1 MYRAGEW
8 RAALG
13 LLEHMHKEQVMHSCM
28 HACIYTHTHTHTH
41 THAHAHTQVTPDA
54 VCYNYVISALSK
66 GGQWD
71 AALRLLR
78 EAEELFDR
86 EV

>member
-1 MYRAGEW
+1 MDYL
-8 RAALG
+8 ALS
-13 LLEHMHKEQVMHSCM
+13 LCTKTPLCL
-28 HACIYTHTHTHTH
+28 YTK
-41 THAHAHTQVTPDA
+41 TPLF
-54 VCYNYVISALSK
+54 VYTLISALSK

-86 EV
+86 EVCRHCH